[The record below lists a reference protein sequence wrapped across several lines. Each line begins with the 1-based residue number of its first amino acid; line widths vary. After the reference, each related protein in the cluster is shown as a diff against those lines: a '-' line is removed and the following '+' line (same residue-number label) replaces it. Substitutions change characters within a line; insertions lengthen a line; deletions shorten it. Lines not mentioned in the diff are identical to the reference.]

1 MHKEPY
7 TVIRKTMPLIPL
19 RGMGVFPYM
28 VVHFDVGREK
38 SINALEKAMVNE
50 SIIFLCT
57 QKDAK
62 VDDPTVEEFY
72 HIGTVCKIR
81 QMLRLPGGS
90 IRVLVEGLNRG
101 KIVNMTKEDDYF
113 EAEIDEYTYD
123 AEKIV
128 IDNEMKAIMRLV
140 IDDFE
145 EYLRLNS
152 RISSD
157 ALLTVMDIDD
167 PSRLADI
174 VASYISFN
182 LETHQQILETFDFY
196 ERLEVLHK
204 ILVEE
209 IEILKIEEKI
219 NQRVRT
225 QISKLQKEYFLKEQ
239 LRAIQR
245 ELGEDDD
252 IDSEVEEYKA
262 KIEKANMPKEAK
274 EKALKEVERLN
285 RMSPHSA
292 ETAVIRTYL
301 GLVGGSSMG

>member
-128 IDNEMKAIMRLV
+128 
-140 IDDFE
+140 
-145 EYLRLNS
+145 
-152 RISSD
+152 
-157 ALLTVMDIDD
+157 
-167 PSRLADI
+167 
-174 VASYISFN
+174 
-182 LETHQQILETFDFY
+182 
-196 ERLEVLHK
+196 
-204 ILVEE
+204 
-209 IEILKIEEKI
+209 
-219 NQRVRT
+219 
-225 QISKLQKEYFLKEQ
+225 
-239 LRAIQR
+239 
-245 ELGEDDD
+245 
-252 IDSEVEEYKA
+252 
-262 KIEKANMPKEAK
+262 
-274 EKALKEVERLN
+274 
-285 RMSPHSA
+285 
-292 ETAVIRTYL
+292 
-301 GLVGGSSMG
+301 